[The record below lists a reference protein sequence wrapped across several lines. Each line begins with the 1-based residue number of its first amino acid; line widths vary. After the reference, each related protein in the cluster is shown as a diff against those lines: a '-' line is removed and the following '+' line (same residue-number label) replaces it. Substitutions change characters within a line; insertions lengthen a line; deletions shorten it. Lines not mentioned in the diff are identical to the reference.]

1 MTERA
6 AHLMDAVLPWVPVRR
21 WVLTVLYRLRCR
33 MAFDH
38 GLSRAVL
45 GVYARVLCDAYA
57 RGARALGGVLAF
69 GIIGLFMG
77 PVLLAVSYTLLVAW
91 VDEDQAPAPES

>member
-6 AHLMDAVLPWVPVRR
+6 AHLIDAVPVRQ
-21 WVLTVLYRLRCR
+21 WVLTVPYRLRYR

-45 GVYARVLCDAYA
+45 GVFTRVLLDAYA
-57 RGARALGGVLAF
+57 RGARGHRRG
-69 GIIGLFMG
+69 
-77 PVLLAVSYTLLVAW
+77 AW
-91 VDEDQAPAPES
+91 AAKPSARRR